1 MPIGPLV
8 LTNVIVIKHVV
19 TNSCLIVQIN
29 MLVDHI
35 VAHQMDVIKGRQ
47 DCDILFMKID
57 S

>member
-1 MPIGPLV
+1 MSIGSLV

-47 DCDILFMKID
+47 DRDILFMKID